1 MAVQFLPI
9 IKAIAPYIAQIAA
22 ATIPAFSSKT
32 EAAKSDP
39 ALANLIEELQSA
51 ATQNAQSIHVLAEK
65 MQQTIQGIESAALE
79 AKKQVVTY
87 KIMLYLSLGLSFVSL
102 LICIFL
108 LTKIG

>member
-1 MAVQFLPI
+1 
-9 IKAIAPYIAQIAA
+9 
-22 ATIPAFSSKT
+22 
-32 EAAKSDP
+32 
-39 ALANLIEELQSA
+39 
-51 ATQNAQSIHVLAEK
+51 